1 MQSIV
6 AKTLVK
12 LSIQN
17 TYKTENGIVEADK
30 YDSCMQENHTGTTYI
45 LMNF

>member
-17 TYKTENGIVEADK
+17 TTKTDDGIMEAYK
-30 YDSCMQENHTGTTYI
+30 YDSCDKRFVHMTK
-45 LMNF
+45 